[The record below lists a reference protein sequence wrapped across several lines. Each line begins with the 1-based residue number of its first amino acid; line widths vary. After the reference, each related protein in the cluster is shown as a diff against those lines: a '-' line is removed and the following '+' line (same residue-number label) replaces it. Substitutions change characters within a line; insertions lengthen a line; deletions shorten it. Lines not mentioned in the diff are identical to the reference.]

1 MTVERTRSNENLP
14 PRTREAS
21 ERLRSVLRAA
31 EALSLVS
38 PPAAEGAGKDLV
50 DREVG
55 ELRARILQFT
65 TGTESLD
72 QQLRSPYRL
81 LVVGPSQVGK
91 STLINVLAGQR
102 VLATT
107 GVGDAKTL
115 KETVLTYSSEG
126 DSRLRVRY
134 ISKQDAQQRRFTLE
148 AYARKQP
155 ELQRAF
161 VKPWNTKE
169 TAAAGVE
176 DDAPDLSGES
186 ASEETAAVQREVD
199 RRYATL
205 VMQIKSLIYPEVRD
219 PEKRAALPEEDR
231 ASLESAM
238 LPDWVDGWCM
248 LLGHD
253 PVAGERFG
261 SVWRP
266 RLADAAERLGRTMDI
281 LESDVGA
288 KSFRDAVEQHTAEAL
303 AFLVDRVELALPSQ
317 DLEHMDVEDLPGVG
331 NYQDPAADVA
341 RDVLAKAMRERDLDG
356 LLVVAAQNGLDQS
369 TANLVEEAA
378 VLRRVLQ
385 GQTDLA
391 VAITHIDQI
400 ARQWAQDMEDQG
412 MDEDEFPSNDEIL
425 RDASEQAAAPQVRR
439 LQELLQRQAAEVD
452 EPERSAR
459 VDAVLERTRVV
470 GVEASAAE
478 AYRFQLR
485 QKMAGAFATTF
496 DGTGV
501 PDLLAHFK
509 GRAQVRH
516 EERLGRVLDQ
526 TDRIRESI
534 SADLARIARD
544 HDVAEAVQLAAAAR
558 EAYLKAL
565 KDSQLP
571 LSNSWTTTR
580 ERSATRLSHGIP
592 AQLPTT
598 RLRAQR
604 EATKRKRAVI
614 RGCEQAGPDGQSLIH
629 WATMKAALRWG
640 GTWSGAHFIDLPGE
654 LAEALMPALLAGW
667 RQLVEDVEGLLD
679 DYKTGAESLLTSLGK
694 AAADAARLAGLEPNQ
709 AAIAD
714 ARSQLQNN
722 LEAAVTLLNGHVDQ
736 LNERVPQRLRLV
748 LKGHF
753 ESECERV
760 LRQNPHD
767 GRPHYT
773 RRLLNG
779 YDEVGEEAIEKGA
792 EDGVTVLRNSLDTLR
807 QQIQATLFDQDPV
820 SFAYRRLIAGIHDA
834 AEAPEV
840 VDARAALVAWAKAN
854 LSWAVAA
861 GVRG

>member
-1 MTVERTRSNENLP
+1 MADERTRSTENLP
-14 PRTREAS
+14 PKTRKAS
-21 ERLRSVLRAA
+21 EGLEAVRRSAH
-31 EALSLVS
+31 ALADVA
-38 PPAAEGAGKDLV
+38 PPIGRGPGKDLI
-50 DREVG
+50 DREID
-55 ELRARILQFT
+55 ELRVRIRQLT

-126 DSRLRVRY
+126 DRRLRVRY
-134 ISKQDAQQRRFTLE
+134 ISKQEAQQRRFTLE
-148 AYARKQP
+148 TYARKQP
-155 ELQRAF
+155 ELKGAW

-169 TAAAGVE
+169 SAAAGVKDE
-176 DDAPDLSGES
+176 APDLSGEA
-186 ASEETAAVQREVD
+186 ASEETTAAQRELD

-205 VMQIKSLIYPEVRD
+205 VMQIKTLIYPEVRD
-219 PEKRAALPEEDR
+219 PEKRASLPEADG
-231 ASLESAM
+231 ASLESAT
-238 LPDWVDGWCM
+238 LADWVDGWCL

-261 SVWRP
+261 ALWRP
-266 RLADAAERLGRTMDI
+266 RLADAAERLGSTVDI
-281 LESDVGA
+281 LESEVGA
-288 KSFRDAVEQHTAEAL
+288 KAFRDAVELHTAEGL
-303 AFLVDRVELALPSQ
+303 AFLADRVELALPSE
-317 DLEHMDVEDLPGVG
+317 DLEQMDVEDLPGVG

-356 LLVVAAQNGLDQS
+356 LLVVAAQNGLDQN

-391 VAITHIDQI
+391 VAITHVDQI
-400 ARQWAQDMEDQG
+400 ARQWAQEMEDQG

-425 RDASEQAAAPQVRR
+425 RNASEQAAAPQVQR
-439 LQELLQRQAAEVD
+439 LQELLQRQVADVE

-459 VDAVLERTRVV
+459 VEAVLERTRVV

-478 AYRFQLR
+478 AFRFNLR
-485 QKMAGAFATTF
+485 RKIEGAFAKTYE
-496 DGTGV
+496 GTGV

-509 GRAQVRH
+509 DRAEARH
-516 EERLGRVLDQ
+516 EERLARVLEQ
-526 TDRIRESI
+526 TERIRQAI

-558 EAYLKAL
+558 DAYLRAL
-565 KDSQLP
+565 KESQLP

-580 ERSATRLSHGIP
+580 ERASTKLSHGIP

-598 RLRAQR
+598 QLKAQK
-604 EATKRKRAVI
+604 EASKRKRAVI
-614 RGCEQAGPDGQSLIH
+614 RGCEQAGPYGSLIH

-640 GTWSGAHFIDLPGE
+640 GTWSGAHYLDLPGE
-654 LAEALMPALLAGW
+654 LAESLMPALLAGW
-667 RQLVEDVEGLLD
+667 RQLAQEVENLLD
-679 DYKTGAESLLTSLGK
+679 DYRSGAEALLTSLDQ
-694 AAADAARLAGLEPNQ
+694 AAADAARSAGLEPND

-714 ARSQLQNN
+714 ARAQLQTN
-722 LEAAVTLLNGHVDQ
+722 LEAAVTLLNAHVDQ
-736 LNERVPQRLRLV
+736 LNERVPQRLRQV
-748 LKGHF
+748 LKNHF

-760 LRQNPHD
+760 LRENPHD
-767 GRPHYT
+767 GRPGYT

-779 YDEVGEEAIEKGA
+779 YDEIGEEAIEKGA
-792 EDGVTVLRNSLDTLR
+792 EDGVKVLRKSLETLR
-807 QQIQATLFDQDPV
+807 QQIQTTLFDQDPV
-820 SFAYRRLIAGIHDA
+820 SFAYRRLIAGIHDT

-840 VDARAALVAWAKAN
+840 VEARAGLVAWAKAN
-854 LSWAVAA
+854 LSWADNTA
-861 GVRG
+861 GNG